1 VWILSDSKVDI
12 VERILTARNSSPQ
25 VRAKVGKQDQAIDYA
40 ESCGNDYLL
49 DSFLFQPITIEQSLE
64 PVLFQSRNSIHFF
77 ACGVMDSIGPSHH
90 FNCNELAWVNLQ
102 LFSIGDIPFLIKK
115 TPFFL
120 LAIPHWIAH
129 WLWHIIAIVCIFFNM
144 FF

>member
-1 VWILSDSKVDI
+1 MTS
-12 VERILTARNSSPQ
+12 RNSSPQ

-102 LFSIGDIPFLIKK
+102 LFSICDIPLLIKNPFLSPCYSTLDSALVMAYNCHCMHFFQYVFLIS
-115 TPFFL
+115 
-120 LAIPHWIAH
+120 
-129 WLWHIIAIVCIFFNM
+129 IVCILRGSSFFR
-144 FF
+144 